1 MGKHLLCQWCFAA
14 DRIGLAAP
22 PAPWKFIA
30 FDIGIGQARDLG
42 MPMVTWQYL
51 HLRNQTGHLF
61 QLYTILISKFMYSST
76 MVIHTTRCGTAV
88 LNGGD
93 GGAAHHKHTGTS
105 GIVTSVI
112 VTSAIGTHSMGNT
125 VSPYALCTC
134 VKYGQY
140 DAWPHLGIG
149 ASGIITSVI
158 IASVIGTH
166 SMGLRV
172 LLRLCTV
179 CINVKYA
186 VQWSFILQDVALQC
200 LTEVTKA
207 TVRRQKWNEMNG
219 S

>member
-30 FDIGIGQARDLG
+30 FDIGIGQAPVQWSFILQDVALQCL
-42 MPMVTWQYL
+42 MEVTEVTEATVRRQKW
-51 HLRNQTGHLF
+51 NE
-61 QLYTILISKFMYSST
+61 M
-76 MVIHTTRCGTAV
+76 
-88 LNGGD
+88 NGNS
-93 GGAAHHKHTGTS
+93 AAHHKHTGTS

>member
-30 FDIGIGQARDLG
+30 FDIGIGQARDLR

-61 QLYTILISKFMYSST
+61 QLYTILIIQWSFILQDVALQCLMEVTEVTEATVRRQKWNEM
-76 MVIHTTRCGTAV
+76 
-88 LNGGD
+88 NGNS
-93 GGAAHHKHTGTS
+93 AAHHKHTGTS
-105 GIVTSVI
+105 D
-112 VTSAIGTHSMGNT
+112 
-125 VSPYALCTC
+125 
-134 VKYGQY
+134 

-158 IASVIGTH
+158 IASVIGMH